1 MTQDRFDALAERG
14 RASGIAINGNS
25 GSAVKDGITVRWL
38 YDADAETLE
47 LQCMDLPFF
56 IPCAVVMAKIR
67 ELVDGS

>member
-1 MTQDRFDALAERG
+1 M
-14 RASGIAINGNS
+14 
-25 GSAVKDGITVRWL
+25 KDGITVRWL